1 MRLIPKATNIKAT
14 LRDAVKTLTRK
25 CGFEVSRI
33 NKRINT
39 LNTLKMTGTP
49 SIGAMK
55 APAPFDAAAWL
66 DRLRDTTPDHFL
78 PTYLQSHGRRL
89 AASMELLREHTTL
102 DDGLLDLACWGVFL
116 PAYRRLGATRVAGAS
131 YRGYWESREP
141 GLKPITVEGE
151 TFEHAIVDVE
161 SDPLPFPD
169 ESFGAVVCWELIEH
183 LALDPM
189 FMLAEANRVLKTG
202 GIIHITTPNIV
213 SARSIGEILLGGTPM
228 LYPQYN
234 RRRLLD
240 RHHIEYAPGDLR
252 KLVEAAGF
260 EVAHFD
266 AVDFYTTGHEPVMKL
281 LKQHKFPMELRGD
294 TLVLIGRKVSGVVER
309 HPGPI
314 YE

>member
-25 CGFEVSRI
+25 CGFEVVRI
-33 NKRINT
+33 NTRINT
-39 LNTLKMTGTP
+39 LKTLRMTGTA
-49 SIGAMK
+49 SIGAME
-55 APAPFDAAAWL
+55 PLAPFDAAAWL
-66 DRLRDTTPDHFL
+66 DRLGDTTPEDWL
-78 PTYLQSHGRRL
+78 RTYLQSHAPRL

-102 DDGLLDLACWGVFL
+102 DDGLLELACWRVFL

-131 YRGYWESREP
+131 YRESEEP
-141 GLKPITVEGE
+141 RLEPVTVEGE
-151 TFEHAIVDVE
+151 TFEHAFVDVE

-213 SARSIGEILLGGTPM
+213 SARSIGSILRGGTPM

-240 RHHIEYAPGDLR
+240 RHHVEYAPGDLR

-260 EVAHFD
+260 EVAHFE
-266 AVDFYTTGHEPVMKL
+266 AVDFYSTGHEPVMQL
-281 LKQHKFPMELRGD
+281 LKRHKFPTELRGD

-309 HPGPI
+309 HPRPV